1 MSSFPTV
8 FFIPYIT
15 TILDVC
21 ISIQSTCMDI
31 MNYYP
36 LLKQFLYYVYHLIC
50 GRKMEP
56 HTTDWIGFID
66 RRKEHFV
73 ELEDMEYERLIKYI
87 RGVEYKILRMCTY
100 KSPTKSAIISDKS
113 NCCHA
118 LFKCEGVKK
127 DGEKYVCWLFES
139 KHVDSFRLIEP
150 GFLSVRYRCEKT
162 DVFFDIPKEFLV
174 EHNQLFTEEF
184 VRWWI
189 EYRIGWFVSYSPSYT
204 LDILDSDLD
213 HVTLTSQQY
222 ILLETDSSTQKK
234 YKVVNRYTT
243 SDVAFTSDEN

>member
-1 MSSFPTV
+1 M
-8 FFIPYIT
+8 
-15 TILDVC
+15 
-21 ISIQSTCMDI
+21 
-31 MNYYP
+31 
-36 LLKQFLYYVYHLIC
+36 
-50 GRKMEP
+50 
-56 HTTDWIGFID
+56 
-66 RRKEHFV
+66 
-73 ELEDMEYERLIKYI
+73 
-87 RGVEYKILRMCTY
+87 
-100 KSPTKSAIISDKS
+100 
-113 NCCHA
+113 
-118 LFKCEGVKK
+118 
-127 DGEKYVCWLFES
+127 CWLFES

>member
-36 LLKQFLYYVYHLIC
+36 LLKQFLYYVNHLIC

-234 YKVVNRYTT
+234 YKVVNRY
-243 SDVAFTSDEN
+243 SSSSSSSSNKN

>member
-36 LLKQFLYYVYHLIC
+36 LLKQFLYYVNHLIC

-87 RGVEYKILRMCTY
+87 RGVEYKIL
-100 KSPTKSAIISDKS
+100 
-113 NCCHA
+113 
-118 LFKCEGVKK
+118 KK